1 MWRISCKTIS
11 LPDIVIMAHMN
22 VVQAKLPEGL
32 CSAEFTVAS
41 IKWREPV
48 RQSA

>member
-1 MWRISCKTIS
+1 MRCVSYTTIS
-11 LPDIVIMAHMN
+11 LPDILIMAHMN